1 MKKSEKQGDTLDMF
15 SDSLQLGKQL
25 RMTKQEKCGQADK
38 GEGVGKQV
46 FFCRCPLWM
55 TPYGLTDSNFPATST
70 RTSHHSL

>member
-38 GEGVGKQV
+38 GEGWENRYSFANVPSGRPHMDSQI
-46 FFCRCPLWM
+46 
-55 TPYGLTDSNFPATST
+55 LTFLPRYIYTYFSS
-70 RTSHHSL
+70 